1 MVKKY
6 KKTLLSI
13 LLVGIV
19 LLAWLIES
27 GKGNCFVYEA
37 IVILVVLLVA
47 VFQEI
52 KLNHR
57 FMNAILLIAF
67 WVAGFGFL
75 FGVIDNLFVS
85 VNLLIY
91 IGYLINNNRNLT
103 LALKKQTSKSNI
115 FKLVLQNYQQIRR
128 AS

>member
-1 MVKKY
+1 MMKKY
-6 KKTLLSI
+6 RKTLLSI
-13 LLVGIV
+13 LLMGIV
-19 LLAWLIES
+19 LLAWLTES
-27 GKGNCFVYEA
+27 GKGNSFVYEA
-37 IVILVVLLVA
+37 IIILVVLLVA

-67 WVAGFGFL
+67 LVAGFGFL
-75 FGVIDNLFVS
+75 FGMIDNLFVS
-85 VNLLIY
+85 VNLVIY

-103 LALKKQTSKSNI
+103 LALKKQTSKSNM
-115 FKLVLQNYQQIRR
+115 FKFILQSYQQIRR